1 MGGVVKRHVLSVQV
15 DGDEIC
21 VLAREHA
28 DDRVSVE
35 YMKHVLH
42 TSHCVIR
49 RIELD
54 GRRLRVVERRL
65 EFTALE
71 REVYVTTKVY
81 VDKELSEEETK
92 DLYDS
97 LTKFLQYPGD
107 FDYLFDRLT
116 K

>member
-1 MGGVVKRHVLSVQV
+1 MGGEVKRQILAVHL
-15 DGDEIC
+15 DGDEVC
-21 VLAREHA
+21 VLAREHT

-42 TSHCVIR
+42 TSHCVIK
-49 RIELD
+49 RIELE

-71 REVYVTTKVY
+71 REVYAVAKVY
-81 VDKELSEEETK
+81 VDKTLSEEETK

-97 LTKFLQYPGD
+97 LTNFLQYPGD
-107 FDYLFDRLT
+107 FDYLFNRLT

>member
-1 MGGVVKRHVLSVQV
+1 VKRHVLSVRL
-15 DGDEIC
+15 DGDEVR
-21 VLAREHA
+21 VLAREVS

-42 TSHCVIR
+42 TSHCVIK
-49 RIELD
+49 RIELE

-71 REVYVTTKVY
+71 REIYAVAKVY
-81 VDKELSEEETK
+81 VDRILSEEETK
-92 DLYDS
+92 ELYDS
-97 LTKFLQYPGD
+97 LTNFLQYPGD

-116 K
+116 QGKTR

>member
-1 MGGVVKRHVLSVQV
+1 MGDVVKRHVLSIQA
-15 DGDEIC
+15 DGDEVC
-21 VLAREHA
+21 VLAREVS
-28 DDRVSVE
+28 DGRVSVE

-42 TSHCVIR
+42 TSHCVIK
-49 RIELD
+49 RIELE

-71 REVYVTTKVY
+71 REVYATTKVC
-81 VDKELSEEETK
+81 VDKTLSEEETK

-107 FDYLFDRLT
+107 FTYLFNRLT

>member
-1 MGGVVKRHVLSVQV
+1 VGGEVKRHVLSVQA
-15 DGDEIC
+15 DGDEVR
-21 VLAREHA
+21 VLARETS
-28 DDRVSVE
+28 DNNVSVE

-71 REVYVTTKVY
+71 REVYAVAKVY
-81 VDKELSEEETK
+81 VDRVLSEEETK